1 MHYFKNFKNSVK
13 NFNKSFFSKSLFS
26 TSFWIIIFFK
36 LFAGTLFASHFVTQ
50 GFLPFAEYFITTG
63 NNPYDYFF
71 MHSHIVFP
79 YPAGML
85 FFISPFLGIGNFVIA
100 NIFSYTFLAVL
111 LFRIPILIADV
122 VIYITLCKLLPSK
135 ENKVL
140 WLYFASP
147 ILFYINYY
155 HGQLDVIPTAF
166 LIISLYFLSL
176 RKYLISYLLLGI
188 GMATK
193 THLLIVLPFYAIY
206 LLRQK
211 KTFQEVVMIS
221 LLSLVI
227 FFLITVPL
235 FTSSYFL
242 TVFNNVEQQRL
253 FLTVFPYQFKEL
265 AIFIAPAALLI
276 CLYIFASQKRFNF
289 DSLILTLGLVFTVL
303 IALVP
308 PMQGWFYWS
317 IPLFIF
323 FLIKYKD
330 SHLFSFLMT
339 NIFFIAFFVFTK
351 DSDIFESASVV
362 FASLAN
368 FPNPYQLLES
378 TGINALQI
386 QNILFTGLQI
396 SVAMNAYWC
405 YRLGIYYNNLYIE
418 KQKPFVLGVGGDSGV
433 GKSTLTESIKDLAGH
448 KQTVVLNGDDSHK
461 WERQDTNWEYF
472 THLNPKANNI
482 HKDVNQIYALI
493 DGKTIERATYSHK
506 NGKFTKPTNIEKDQF
521 IVFQGL
527 HPFFLEKMRNIY
539 DLKIFVDAE
548 DKLRKKWKTER
559 DIKER
564 GHSAVK
570 VTQDMKKRKKDAAK
584 FILPQKNFAD
594 WVIQYYS
601 LRDDIGVKY
610 TFSNSI
616 PLEELLSEL
625 SSVKGLKIKHK
636 YSNTKIQTVTIEGKI
651 NKKLVEKIA
660 YKLYP
665 NLNELTNNLADFRDN
680 TKGLN
685 QLFFINYLNYFFI
698 NNRLTNI

>member
-1 MHYFKNFKNSVK
+1 MHYFKNLKNSV
-13 NFNKSFFSKSLFS
+13 FP
-26 TSFWIIIFFK
+26 TSFWILVFFK
-36 LFAGTLFASHFVTQ
+36 LFAGALFASHYVTK
-50 GFLPFAEYFITTG
+50 GFLPFAQYFITTG

-71 MHSHIVFP
+71 SLGNIVFP

-85 FFISPFLGIGNFVIA
+85 FFISPFLGLGNLIA
-100 NIFSYTFLAVL
+100 GNIFSNTFLTLL

-122 VIYITLCKLLPSK
+122 AIYITLCKLLPSK

-176 RKYLISYLLLGI
+176 RKYLVSYILLGI

-193 THLLIVLPFYAIY
+193 THLFIVLPFYAIY

-211 KTFQEVVMIS
+211 KSFQEVVMIS

-227 FFLITVPL
+227 FSLIIIPL
-235 FTSSYFL
+235 ISTSYFA
-242 TVFNNVEQQRL
+242 TVFNNVEQQRI
-253 FLTVFPYQFKEL
+253 FFTVFPYQYKDL
-265 AIFIAPAALLI
+265 TLFIAPAALLI
-276 CLYIFASQKRFNF
+276 CLYMFASNKRLNF
-289 DSLILTLGLVFTVL
+289 DSLILTLGLVFTIL

-339 NIFFIAFFVFTK
+339 NVFFIAFFIFTK
-351 DSDIFESASVV
+351 DSDIFESAAVT
-362 FASLAN
+362 FTSLAN
-368 FPNPYQLLES
+368 VPTPYQLLEIS
-378 TGINALQI
+378 GLKALQM
-386 QNILFTGLQI
+386 QNILFTGLQV
-396 SVAMNAYWC
+396 SVAMNAFWC

-418 KQKPFVLGVGGDSGV
+418 KQKPFVLGIGGDSGV
-433 GKSTLTESIKDLAGH
+433 GKSTLTDTIKDLAG
-448 KQTVVLNGDDSHK
+448 KNQTVVLNGDDSHK
-461 WERQDTNWEYF
+461 WERHNNNWEYF
-472 THLNPKANNI
+472 THLDPKANNI
-482 HKDVNQIYALI
+482 HRDVNQIYALI

-506 NGKFTKPTNIEKDQF
+506 TGKFTKPSRVEKDQF

-527 HPFFLEKMRNIY
+527 HPFFLEKMRSIY

-548 DKLRKKWKTER
+548 ENLRKKWKIAR
-559 DIKER
+559 DVKER
-564 GHSAVK
+564 GHAAANI
-570 VTQDMKKRKKDAAK
+570 TRDIKKRKKDASK
-584 FILPQKNFAD
+584 FITPQKNFAD
-594 WVIQYYS
+594 WVIQYFS
-601 LRDDIGVKY
+601 LNGEIGVKY

-616 PLEELLSEL
+616 PLEELLNEL
-625 SSVKGLKIKHK
+625 QEIKGLKIKHQ
-636 YSNTKIQTVTIEGKI
+636 YSNTRVQIVTIEGRISKKI
-651 NKKLVEKIA
+651 VERIA

-665 NLNELTNNLADFRDN
+665 NLNELTNHVANFRDN

-698 NNRLTNI
+698 NNRATI